1 MNATIYVNGK
11 KLGTH
16 PNGYTPF
23 SFDITDN
30 VKFGKENVIAVK
42 VDHQTPSSRFYS
54 GSGIYRDVDFVVTD
68 TVHVDKNG
76 TKIETPDLKD
86 HADGNNVAVKV
97 KTTVVNESE
106 NNASVK
112 VKHTI

>member
-76 TKIETPDLKD
+76 TKIETPDLKW
-86 HADGNNVAVKV
+86 HADGNIVAV
-97 KTTVVNESE
+97 
-106 NNASVK
+106 
-112 VKHTI
+112 

>member
-1 MNATIYVNGK
+1 M
-11 KLGTH
+11 
-16 PNGYTPF
+16 
-23 SFDITDN
+23 
-30 VKFGKENVIAVK
+30 KFGKENVIAVK

-76 TKIETPDLKD
+76 TKIETPDLKE
-86 HADGNNVAVKV
+86 HVDGNNVAVKV

-106 NNASVK
+106 RDASVK
-112 VKHTI
+112 VKHTIYPKNGTAEQAVATFESQRQLL